1 MCTTAT
7 RMTNFHHKRLRELG
21 NLGRAARRGS
31 QSLSATTC
39 ITHESPSEIFLTRL
53 SSVAIHTYTYTYTLT
68 YIFSHSLSLSLSLSL
83 SFFLILSHLH
93 ALSHIYTRISYVY
106 AHVHSRKERDIYH
119 QKEHT
124 RTTSYTYSTP
134 AESSLFRSTITVVRP
149 FTPSRSVGRSLLGR
163 RSAVATPECSR
174 VVQRRHR
181 YASTTSG
188 PQTRQ
193 CGVILASPWTSPSSS
208 SLR

>member
-68 YIFSHSLSLSLSLSL
+68 FSHSLSLSLSLSR
-83 SFFLILSHLH
+83 FLFSLYSLTHTLF
-93 ALSHIYTRISYVY
+93 HIYIHVYRMYTHTYTHVKRGTSTIRRNTHARHHIPTLLPPSRVSSVPRLPSYVPLRR
-106 AHVHSRKERDIYH
+106 AG
-119 QKEHT
+119 
-124 RTTSYTYSTP
+124 
-134 AESSLFRSTITVVRP
+134 
-149 FTPSRSVGRSLLGR
+149 RSVARCSVVGPRWQPP
-163 RSAVATPECSR
+163 SAVASCN
-174 VVQRRHR
+174 VVIDTRLLRRGHR
-181 YASTTSG
+181 HAS
-188 PQTRQ
+188 
-193 CGVILASPWTSPSSS
+193 AE
-208 SLR
+208 